1 MRTRRIGAYG
11 VLGDDAGRVLL
22 TRSSAL
28 SDVVGTWYLPGGG
41 VEHGEAPADTVVR
54 EVAEETGLRVAVTGV
69 RDVVSDVLAIPARGE
84 RLHTDRVLYDLRLL
98 GGELRAEP
106 AGTTDLVRWVAP
118 DELAGL
124 RLMPFVAAA
133 LGQQVRAP
141 WVRPDLPPAEPAP
154 EPVPGAPRGQ
164 RFAAYAVAT
173 DPAGRLLL
181 TRISPGYPGA
191 GRWHLPG
198 GGVDHGEQPGQG
210 LLREL
215 REETDQLG
223 VLGELLDV
231 SSHRDPAALGPEGYP
246 LDWHAVRVLYRVRV
260 PDPTRPRVMDPDNS
274 TDAAEWF
281 TPTRIADHAI
291 TDVVRRAL
299 DALPSSR

>member
-1 MRTRRIGAYG
+1 VRTRRIGAYG
-11 VLGDDAGRVLL
+11 VLTDDAGRVLL
-22 TRSSAL
+22 TRSSER

-41 VEHGEAPADTVVR
+41 VEHGEDPADTVVR
-54 EVAEETGLRVAVTGV
+54 EVAEETGLRVAVAGV
-69 RDVVSDVLAIPARGE
+69 RDVTADVLTIPARGQ

-106 AGTTDLVRWVAP
+106 SGTTDLVRWVSR
-118 DELAGL
+118 DEAARLP
-124 RLMPFVAAA
+124 LMPFVATA
-133 LGQQVRAP
+133 LGLPPRAP
-141 WVRPDLPPAEPAP
+141 WVRPDLPAEEPPPPAP
-154 EPVPGAPRGQ
+154 VDRGQ

-191 GRWHLPG
+191 GHWHLPG
-198 GGVDHGEQPGQG
+198 GGIDHGEVPAQAV
-210 LLREL
+210 LREL

-223 VLGELLDV
+223 VLGALLDV
-231 SSHRDPAALGPEGYP
+231 SSHRDPAALGPEGRP
-246 LDWHAVRVLYRVRV
+246 MDWHAVRVLYRVRV
-260 PDPTRPRVMDPDNS
+260 PDPTRPRVVDADNS

-281 TPTRIADHAI
+281 DPTRIADLAI

-299 DALPSSR
+299 DALSPSH